1 MNKVTTRK
9 RTTLAKWLG
18 VKPGEPTRVT
28 ILFTDIIGSTAL
40 SNKIGD
46 ASWIERLTRHLEHG
60 LELVAEHEGYKIKFI
75 GDSFMVAFKSPLN
88 ALRFA
93 TAFHKDT
100 GDELIK
106 IRACIHA
113 GLARVIDDDI
123 YGRMIN
129 YAARLLSWKRDDG
142 VVLSSVVKEDLAGE
156 YGFQRSQEIFI
167 QQNAEL
173 KNFDT
178 QLVWG
183 INLAEWWVT
192 RIREAIPDF
201 SEVHTAECQQGCMLR
216 QSTLEEVDWIA
227 DLEART
233 YEEDATPGSVL
244 RSWYRTNPNGFYVLH
259 TESGEMIGHIDLLPL
274 KPAGVTFLV
283 SGSET
288 DKWLTP
294 DMLYPV
300 EEAHL
305 ADAIYIES
313 IIVKDKYNE
322 LKPKALYTILAGFES
337 LIGRVGDTKNVK
349 EIYGIATSAKGER
362 LVRQL
367 GFRLISRRSERADK
381 YPLYVATYN
390 DIKANIRSILSSD
403 YAQ

>member
-1 MNKVTTRK
+1 VNKISARK

-18 VKPGEPTRVT
+18 ARPGEPVRVT
-28 ILFTDIIGSTAL
+28 VLFTDIIGSTAL

-60 LELVAEHEGYKIKFI
+60 MKLVAEHDGYKIKFI
-75 GDSFMVAFKSPLN
+75 GDSFMVAFRSPLN

-129 YAARLLSWKRDDG
+129 YAARLLSWKLDDG
-142 VVLSSVVKEDLAGE
+142 VVLSSAVKEDLASE

-167 QQNAEL
+167 RQKAEL

-183 INLAEWWVT
+183 LNLAEWWVT
-192 RIREAIPDF
+192 RIKEAVPDF
-201 SEVHTAECQQGCMLR
+201 SEVHAADCRQGCMLR
-216 QSTLEEVDWIA
+216 QATPEEIDWIA

-233 YEEDATPGSVL
+233 YGEDAAPAAVL
-244 RSWYRTNPNGFYVLH
+244 RGWYRTNPNGFSVLH
-259 TESGEMIGHIDLLPL
+259 AESEEMIGHIDLLPL
-274 KPAGVTFLV
+274 KPAGVAFLR
-283 SGSET
+283 GGGA
-288 DKWLTP
+288 DKWLAPEMLCPP
-294 DMLYPV
+294 D
-300 EEAHL
+300 EAHL
-305 ADAIYIES
+305 ADAVYIES
-313 IIVKDKYNE
+313 IIVKDKYKE
-322 LKPKALYTILAGFES
+322 LKPKALYTILAEFES
-337 LIGRVGDTKNVK
+337 LVGRVCDAKRVR
-349 EIYGIATSAKGER
+349 EVYGIASSGKGER

-367 GFRLISRRSERADK
+367 GFRLLGRPGERADRH
-381 YPLYVATYN
+381 PLYVAIYD
-390 DIKANIRSILSSD
+390 DIIANIKTILG
-403 YAQ
+403 

>member
-1 MNKVTTRK
+1 M
-9 RTTLAKWLG
+9 AKWLG
-18 VKPGEPTRVT
+18 ARPGEPTRV
-28 ILFTDIIGSTAL
+28 IVLFTDIIDSTAL

-46 ASWIERLTRHLEHG
+46 ANWIERLTHHLEHG
-60 LELVAEHEGYKIKFI
+60 LKLVTEHEGYKIKFI

-129 YAARLLSWKRDDG
+129 YASRLLSWKRDEG
-142 VVLSSVVKEDLAGE
+142 VVISSVVKEDLASE

-178 QLVWG
+178 QLVWSL
-183 INLAEWWVT
+183 NMAEWWVT

-201 SEVHTAECQQGCMLR
+201 LEVHTAECRHGCMIR
-216 QSTLEEVDWIA
+216 QATLEEVDWIA
-227 DLEART
+227 DLEVRT
-233 YEEDATPGSVL
+233 YEKDAVPLSVL
-244 RSWYRTNPNGFYVLH
+244 RSWYRTNPNGFSVLH

-274 KPAGVTFLV
+274 KSAGVTFLN

-294 DMLYPV
+294 EMLYPA

-305 ADAIYIES
+305 AEAIYIES
-313 IIVKDKYNE
+313 IIIKDKYNE

-337 LIGRVGDTKNVK
+337 LIGRICDTKKVK
-349 EIYGIATSAKGER
+349 EVYGIAASEKGER

-367 GFRLISRRSERADK
+367 GFRLIRQQSERADQ
-381 YPLYVATYN
+381 YPLYMGIYD
-390 DIKANIRSILSSD
+390 DIKANIRVILTSD
-403 YAQ
+403 SKA